1 MSGKVERR
9 IVVDV
14 PVSTA
19 YNQWTQFEDFPHF
32 MDGVESVTQ
41 LSDDRLKWVARIA
54 GVRREWEAT
63 ILEQVPDRRVA
74 WASTGGVTN
83 SGAVEFSDTGGNRT
97 EVALTLE
104 YLPEGMLERVGELLH
119 VVGRQADHDLKK
131 FKNLIEHEGHATG
144 AWRKLSPGAWLKS
157 ARRPAGAAAGTMAGG
172 SVAGEPVTE
181 TAAAGTPAQG
191 DTTPDIA
198 ESLIGDS
205 PQEYNRFAHPFD
217 QTGGLV
223 DLEGESD
230 GSADGEFHSRGERKA
245 HRTSGS
251 GYVPP
256 LGGNLG
262 DR

>member
-1 MSGKVERR
+1 MSSKVEKR

-14 PVSTA
+14 PVGTA

-63 ILEQVPDRRVA
+63 ILEQVPNRRVA

-83 SGAVEFSDTGGNRT
+83 SGAVEFSDAGADRT

-104 YLPEGMLERVGELLH
+104 YLPEGMLEKVGDLLH

-131 FKNLIEHEGHATG
+131 FKNFIEHEGHATG
-144 AWRKLSPGAWLKS
+144 AWRKSAPGT
-157 ARRPAGAAAGTMAGG
+157 AGTG
-172 SVAGEPVTE
+172 SVAGEPVTGS
-181 TAAAGTPAQG
+181 ASAGTPAQG
-191 DTTPDIA
+191 DATRDTA
-198 ESLIGDS
+198 ESLTGDS

-230 GSADGEFHSRGERKA
+230 GSADGEFHSRGDRRA
-245 HRTSGS
+245 RRTNDGRDIPPGGS
-251 GYVPP
+251 
-256 LGGNLG
+256 NLG

>member
-1 MSGKVERR
+1 MSNKVEKR

-41 LSDDRLKWVARIA
+41 LSDNRLKWVARIA
-54 GVRREWEAT
+54 GIRREWEAT
-63 ILEQVPDRRVA
+63 ILEQVPDSRLA
-74 WASTGGVTN
+74 WASTGGATN
-83 SGAVEFSDTGGNRT
+83 AGAVEFSDAGGNRT

-119 VVGRQADHDLKK
+119 AVGRQAEHDLKK
-131 FKNLIEHEGHATG
+131 FKKFIEHAGHATG
-144 AWRKLSPGAWLKS
+144 EWRKAVPGATQ
-157 ARRPAGAAAGTMAGG
+157 GT
-172 SVAGEPVTE
+172 
-181 TAAAGTPAQG
+181 
-191 DTTPDIA
+191 A
-198 ESLIGDS
+198 ESRTGNP

-223 DLEGESD
+223 DLMGEAD
-230 GSADGEFHSRGERKA
+230 GSAEGEAHSRADRRGVRRA
-245 HRTSGS
+245 DGTL
-251 GYVPP
+251 PP
-256 LGGNLG
+256 LGGSLG